1 MGDFFLDF
9 RRQAERNRI
18 ADESLRFFPDIE
30 IDRLQND
37 RFDLMLTRSGSAD
50 MWVLLECYP
59 ALVKEL
65 LRVTLII
72 Y

>member
-37 RFDLMLTRSGSAD
+37 SFDLMLTRSGSTD
-50 MWVLLECYP
+50 MWVMLECYP

-72 Y
+72 